1 MSLSRRHF
9 IATTAAA
16 SASLAAAPMPMRT
29 LGKTGAKVSVVAF
42 GGGSRFLSYKEDEV
56 ETVLNRAMELGITY
70 FDSAFGYGNGESERR
85 FGRVLKPHRSKL
97 WLVTKTNDRT
107 YDGTMSLVEDGLK
120 RLQTDHLNLIHAHS
134 LTGPEDLA
142 ELEAPNG
149 ALKALYKLREQKV
162 TQAIGVTSHTDPETL
177 KNALERHD
185 FDCTQ
190 MALNAAR
197 VGQSEPRPASFEA
210 TALPVAQ
217 RKNMG
222 VIAMKIFGQ
231 EKLVGKAPI
240 DKLIQYSLSLPVAAV
255 VLGMPKMEMLEQN
268 VAIAK
273 SVRVLNP
280 AERNELFK
288 SMADQ
293 KASIDRYF
301 ADHLDC

>member
-1 MSLSRRHF
+1 MSISRRHF
-9 IATTAAA
+9 IASTAAA
-16 SASLAAAPMPMRT
+16 SAALAAAPMPTRV

-42 GGGSRFLSYKEDEV
+42 GGGSRFLSYKDEEV
-56 ETVLNRAMELGITY
+56 ETVLHRAMELGITY
-70 FDSAFGYGNGESERR
+70 FDSAFGYGNGKSEER
-85 FGRVLKPHRSKL
+85 FGKVLKPYRSKL

-107 YDGTMSLVEDGLK
+107 YDGTMRLVEDGLK

-134 LTGPEDLA
+134 LTGADDLA
-142 ELEAPNG
+142 ALEAPNG

-162 TQAIGVTSHTDPETL
+162 TQSIGVTSHTDPATL
-177 KNALERHD
+177 KTALERHD

-197 VGQSEPRPASFEA
+197 VGQSEPRPTSFEA

-231 EKLVGKAPI
+231 EKLVGKAPVE
-240 DKLIQYSLSLPVAAV
+240 KLIQYSLSLPVASV

-273 SVRVLNP
+273 SVRMLNP
-280 AERNELFK
+280 GERNELFK

-293 KASIDRYF
+293 KASMDRYF
-301 ADHLDC
+301 SDHLDC

>member
-1 MSLSRRHF
+1 MSISRRHF
-9 IATTAAA
+9 IASTAAA
-16 SASLAAAPMPMRT
+16 SAALAAAPMPTRV

-42 GGGSRFLSYKEDEV
+42 GGGSRFLSYKDEEV
-56 ETVLNRAMELGITY
+56 ETVLHRAMELGITY
-70 FDSAFGYGNGESERR
+70 FDSAFGYGNGKSEER
-85 FGRVLKPHRSKL
+85 FGRVLKPYRSKL
-97 WLVTKTNDRT
+97 WLVTKSNDRT
-107 YDGTMSLVEDGLK
+107 YDGTMRLVEDGLK

-134 LTGPEDLA
+134 LTGADDLA
-142 ELEAPNG
+142 ALEAPNG

-177 KNALERHD
+177 KTALERHD

-197 VGQSEPRPASFEA
+197 VGQSEPRPTSFEA

-217 RKNMG
+217 RKNLG

-231 EKLVGKAPI
+231 EKLVGKAPVE
-240 DKLIQYSLSLPVAAV
+240 KLIQYSLSLPVASV

-268 VAIAK
+268 VAVAK
-273 SVRVLNP
+273 SVRMLNP
-280 AERNELFK
+280 GERNELFK

-293 KASIDRYF
+293 KASMDRYF
-301 ADHLDC
+301 SDHLDC